1 MMTDQPARVSPDD
14 ISTLLAQP
22 RRTQPATPT
31 PAERL
36 AYHERKAELL
46 SRIAAVLGTT
56 DAYDVAADAWL
67 QCQRLA
73 RQINAAER
81 GTRRESVLR

>member
-14 ISTLLAQP
+14 ISTLLASLAALSP
-22 RRTQPATPT
+22 DAT

-73 RQINAAER
+73 RQINAAE
-81 GTRRESVLR
+81 GDAP

>member
-14 ISTLLAQP
+14 ISTLLARLAALRP
-22 RRTQPATPT
+22 DATL
-31 PAERL
+31 AERL

-56 DAYDVAADAWL
+56 DAYDVAAEAWF
-67 QCQRLA
+67 QCQQLA
-73 RQINAAER
+73 RRIAAE
-81 GTRRESVLR
+81 GELS